1 MGFGDTR
8 LIRGVGVGGGGAVGV
23 PEQYL
28 QQAEEIAQAIV
39 KA

>member
-1 MGFGDTR
+1 MGFAETY

-23 PEQYL
+23 PDQFL
-28 QQAEEIAQAIV
+28 KQAEDLARQIV

>member
-1 MGFGDTR
+1 MAFNETY

-23 PEQYL
+23 PEQYME
-28 QQAEEIAQAIV
+28 QAEQIAKSIV